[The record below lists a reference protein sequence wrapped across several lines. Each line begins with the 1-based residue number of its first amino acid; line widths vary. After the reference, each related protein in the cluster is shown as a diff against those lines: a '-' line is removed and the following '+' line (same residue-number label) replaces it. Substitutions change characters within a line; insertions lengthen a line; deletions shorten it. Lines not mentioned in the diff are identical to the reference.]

1 MAEKE
6 VRVLPIK
13 EGTVIDHIAAGQ
25 ALRVLRILGITE
37 TSREVVSVAMN
48 VPSRAVGR
56 KDIVKVENRELI
68 PKEVHKIALIAPHA
82 TINIIRDYKVV
93 DKYTVSLPVEIVG
106 VVKCANPNCIS
117 NTCEP
122 VVSKFIVKESGL
134 RCYYCER
141 TAAEDIMNYLL

>member
-13 EGTVIDHIAAGQ
+13 EGTVIDHITAGQ
-25 ALRVLRILGITE
+25 ALRVLRILGVTE
-37 TSREVVSVAMN
+37 ISHEVISVAMN
-48 VPSRAVGR
+48 VPSKAMGK
-56 KDIVKVENRELI
+56 KDIVKVENRELVS
-68 PKEVHKIALIAPHA
+68 KEVHKIALIAPQA
-82 TINIIRDYKVV
+82 SINIIRNYKVV
-93 DKYTVSLPVEIVG
+93 EKYRVSLPGEIVG
-106 VVKCANPNCIS
+106 VLKCANPNCIS

-122 VVSKFIVKESGL
+122 ATPKFIVKESGL